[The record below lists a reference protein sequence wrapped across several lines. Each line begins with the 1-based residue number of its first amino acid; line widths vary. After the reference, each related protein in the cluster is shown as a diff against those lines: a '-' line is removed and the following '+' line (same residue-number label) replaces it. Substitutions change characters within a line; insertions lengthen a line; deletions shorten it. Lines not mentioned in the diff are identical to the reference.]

1 MKSVETGEWYH
12 VTLEYAKEKV
22 SHALR
27 SKCLSDAE
35 RQERKQARTVQQK
48 LQRQQQQ
55 QQSETAAAYN
65 GNNKNMAQVQSNSQ
79 PRRRRVPNKNTLV
92 KLVPPHLEGV
102 VHRVI
107 SDQQVLLA
115 LLIQRQDKLEQLK
128 HQQNARRQRALRT
141 TTTTTQQALPR
152 TEFNHNLIV
161 RNLEEKKTSTIH
173 NQQLQQTQQTK
184 AVLQTKSKKKGQHFV
199 KP

>member
-1 MKSVETGEWYH
+1 M
-12 VTLEYAKEKV
+12 YAKEKV

-35 RQERKQARTVQQK
+35 REERKQARTVQQK

-55 QQSETAAAYN
+55 QQQQSETAAAYN
-65 GNNKNMAQVQSNSQ
+65 DNNKNMAQVQSNGQ
-79 PRRRRVPNKNTLV
+79 HRRRRVPNKNTLV

-102 VHRVI
+102 VHRVV

-128 HQQNARRQRALRT
+128 HQQKARRQRALRT

-161 RNLEEKKTSTIH
+161 RNLEEKKNIHYSQSTATADTADESSATNKI
-173 NQQLQQTQQTK
+173 
-184 AVLQTKSKKKGQHFV
+184 KKKGQRFV